1 MIQHIGLTVAN
12 VSELKEFYEK
22 VLLLTPQYQFKV
34 DKSIAS
40 NIFGVEKEI
49 DVFMMSYQGMSF
61 EIFIDDDI
69 CSSSFAHVCLT
80 YKQSELLFSRA
91 QASGYRAIKKTS
103 RNGYTYFI
111 WDKSGNIFEIKEIIE
126 L

>member
-12 VSELKEFYEK
+12 VSELKDFYER
-22 VLLLTPQYQFKV
+22 VLLLIPQYQFKV
-34 DKSIAS
+34 DKSVAF

-61 EIFIDDDI
+61 EIFIDYGI
-69 CSSSFAHVCLT
+69 CSSSFAHVCLA
-80 YKQSELLFSRA
+80 YKGSELLFSRA
-91 QASGYRAIKKTS
+91 QSLGYRSVKKTS

-111 WDKSGNIFEIKEIIE
+111 WDKSGNIFEIKELIV